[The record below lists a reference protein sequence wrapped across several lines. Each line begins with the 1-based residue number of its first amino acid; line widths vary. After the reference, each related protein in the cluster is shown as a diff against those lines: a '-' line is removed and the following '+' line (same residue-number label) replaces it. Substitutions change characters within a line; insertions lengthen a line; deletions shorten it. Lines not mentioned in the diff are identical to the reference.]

1 MSFQTISFV
10 VKNTFRKKLVTAL
23 SITGIA
29 IGVGLMV
36 TLSSASAG
44 FNQLLDNTIAETLGD
59 VRVTEYNKDIT
70 ISQLPEN
77 ITDTIMTIENS
88 EKIEAISPIIYVQ
101 GFEQFSENI
110 TASSPHRPGMATVAL
125 NARGINPINDAQFE
139 GPTTRIIEGRVYQ
152 TNFEIIVADFLTSDS
167 NGFFVVGQT
176 IDFQINFTY
185 AIPLTVV
192 GIFDTSQDTLA
203 MLHPTIV
210 MSVATGRM
218 LNNLFLP
225 YELTGY
231 NYVNI
236 RFDSSSLETTE
247 KYAEE
252 LEALEPKLQIELIGE
267 AMQDASSV
275 MQNFNTVQIILTVIV
290 IVAGGMAIIVAQ
302 LMGVTERMKEF
313 AIMKATGWKN
323 RTILFTII
331 LESIIIGLVG
341 ALIGFGFGAGLIF
354 IAQRGATETFIVITW
369 QIALQVLALG
379 IGFGLIAGLIP
390 GIRAARVKPMEVIRG
405 L

>member
-1 MSFQTISFV
+1 MSFQTISFA
-10 VKNTFRKKLVTAL
+10 VKNAFRKKLVTAL
-23 SITGIA
+23 SIVGIA

-44 FNQLLDNTIAETLGD
+44 FNQLLDSSIAETLGD
-59 VRVTEYNKDIT
+59 VQVTEYNKDIA

-77 ITDTIMTIENS
+77 ITKTIMTIEDS
-88 EKIEAISPIIYVQ
+88 DKIEAISPIIYVQ
-101 GFEQFSENI
+101 GFEQFSENV
-110 TASSPHRPGMATVAL
+110 TSNPQHGPGMSSVAL
-125 NARGINPINDAQFE
+125 NARGINTTNDAQFE

-152 TNFEIIVADFLTSDS
+152 NDFEIIVADFIASGS
-167 NGFFVVGQT
+167 NGFFAVGET

-185 AIPLTVV
+185 AIPLTIV
-192 GIFDTSQDTLA
+192 GIFDTSEDTLA
-203 MLHPTIV
+203 ILHPTVV
-210 MSVATGRM
+210 MSVATGRL

-225 YELTGY
+225 YEFQGY

-236 RFDSSSLETTE
+236 RFDSSNLETTE

-252 LEALEPKLQIELIGE
+252 LEVIEPKLDIELIGE
-267 AMQDASSV
+267 SMQDASSI
-275 MQNFNTVQIILTVIV
+275 MQNFNTVQAILTVIV

-341 ALIGFGFGAGLIF
+341 ALIGFGLGAGLIF
-354 IAQRGATETFIVITW
+354 LVQLGATETFIVITW

-379 IGFGLIAGLIP
+379 IGFGLVAGLIP